1 VSPDTLTGTQILHY
15 RVGERLG
22 AGGMGE
28 VFVAED
34 VRLGRRVAL
43 KFLPTAFQ
51 FDESLRARLWQE
63 ARAASALK
71 SPNVA
76 ATYDIGEHD
85 GSPFLVMELVE
96 GEALSA
102 RIARGPLPVTDALDV
117 ALQTADALDEAHAQG
132 IVHRDIKSANLMIT
146 ARGLVKVLDFGLAKF
161 VEPLGQRLSPSTVH
175 TGLPE
180 QTAVGVLLGTV
191 SYMSPEQALGRQVD
205 HRTDLY
211 SLGVVLY
218 EMLTGRLPF
227 EGATATEVTDAILH
241 QTAPAISRL
250 NADVPRALEAI
261 VSRCLEK
268 DAAFRYQRARDL
280 YVELR
285 QVNLDVFS
293 DVDATRQSADGRPAQ
308 KAIAVMTFANISGDA
323 ADDWIG
329 FGVAE
334 TVSGDLKSIQGL
346 AVIGRERMYD
356 LLRHAHAGDQAA
368 LDDRRA
374 IEIGRRLGAAWIVS
388 GGYQRV
394 GEQVRITARLVDVGT
409 GALVKTVKIDGG
421 LAELFSLQDR
431 IVYELTEWLNLRLAR
446 SEIAE
451 IARDETESM
460 ESYEDYSRGM
470 LNLRLATPE
479 SLERARS
486 LFEKAVGRDPRYAEA
501 WVGLGEVYDLKASML
516 GLSEFGTKAIES
528 HQRAI
533 ALNPRLA
540 AAHTELGYSLLTPAR
555 YDEAIEAFKEAVRL
569 DPDSAQGHVG
579 LARAYWMGKAMI
591 DEAIV
596 ELERALAL
604 NPEYGYAY
612 LQLGFLC
619 ALRGDYAKG
628 EEVCRRAID
637 LQEQYLSGRAGLVMV
652 GARTRLGYIYYR
664 QGRYDDAIREYEREL
679 TFLQTTEHALRERTT
694 IEINQKLG
702 AALLRRGDVEKA
714 HERLQAAIR
723 AFNERRARGAEDP
736 FTKYYVACAYALEGD
751 VENAAKYLADTFK
764 RLRALNTR
772 RAKTDPDFDSV
783 RDHSRFAAI
792 LTAGSAAD
800 ETGGQKR
807 R

>member
-1 VSPDTLTGTQILHY
+1 MLTGTQVLHY

-22 AGGMGE
+22 TGGMGE
-28 VFVAED
+28 VFAAED

-43 KFLPTAFQ
+43 KFLPAAFRY
-51 FDESLRARLWQE
+51 DESLRARLWQE

-102 RIARGPLPVTDALDV
+102 RIARGPLPVTEALDV

-146 ARGLVKVLDFGLAKF
+146 ARGVVKVLDFGLAKF
-161 VEPLGQRLSPSTVH
+161 VEPLGQRLSPSTVR

-180 QTAVGVLLGTV
+180 PTAVGVLLGTV

-227 EGATATEVTDAILH
+227 EGASATEVVDAILH
-241 QTAPAISRL
+241 QTPPAISQL
-250 NADVPRALEAI
+250 NADVPRPLAKV

-268 DAAFRYQRARDL
+268 DAAFRYQRAHDL
-280 YVELR
+280 YVDLR

-293 DVDATRQSADGRPAQ
+293 DVDAAAQSDDARPAQ

-346 AVIGRERMYD
+346 AVIGRERMHD
-356 LLRHAHAGDQAA
+356 LLRHLQAGERNA
-368 LDDRRA
+368 LDDRLA
-374 IEIGRRLGAAWIVS
+374 IEIGRRLGAAWIVC

-394 GEQVRITARLVDVGT
+394 GEQVRMTARLVDVAT
-409 GALVKTVKIDGG
+409 GALVKTVKVDGG
-421 LAELFSLQDR
+421 LAELFALQDR

-451 IARDETESM
+451 IARDETESV
-460 ESYEDYSRGM
+460 EAYEDYSRGM

-479 SLERARS
+479 SLDRA
-486 LFEKAVGRDPRYAEA
+486 
-501 WVGLGEVYDLKASML
+501 
-516 GLSEFGTKAIES
+516 
-528 HQRAI
+528 
-533 ALNPRLA
+533 
-540 AAHTELGYSLLTPAR
+540 
-555 YDEAIEAFKEAVRL
+555 
-569 DPDSAQGHVG
+569 
-579 LARAYWMGKAMI
+579 
-591 DEAIV
+591 
-596 ELERALAL
+596 
-604 NPEYGYAY
+604 
-612 LQLGFLC
+612 
-619 ALRGDYAKG
+619 
-628 EEVCRRAID
+628 
-637 LQEQYLSGRAGLVMV
+637 
-652 GARTRLGYIYYR
+652 
-664 QGRYDDAIREYEREL
+664 
-679 TFLQTTEHALRERTT
+679 
-694 IEINQKLG
+694 
-702 AALLRRGDVEKA
+702 
-714 HERLQAAIR
+714 
-723 AFNERRARGAEDP
+723 
-736 FTKYYVACAYALEGD
+736 
-751 VENAAKYLADTFK
+751 
-764 RLRALNTR
+764 
-772 RAKTDPDFDSV
+772 
-783 RDHSRFAAI
+783 
-792 LTAGSAAD
+792 
-800 ETGGQKR
+800 
-807 R
+807 